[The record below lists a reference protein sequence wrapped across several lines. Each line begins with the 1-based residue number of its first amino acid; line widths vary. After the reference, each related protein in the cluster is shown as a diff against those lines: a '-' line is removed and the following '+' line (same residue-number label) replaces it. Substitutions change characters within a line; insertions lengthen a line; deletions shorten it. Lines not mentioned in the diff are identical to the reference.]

1 MPLILANTIEVFM
14 RYFAY
19 EIQPHEAKYGTLAPC
34 AIITF
39 ASSNAKFGKSE
50 TRKRSGSAHVR
61 LHRPPQAQAHPK
73 AVLNRR
79 FVVHQFVR

>member
-1 MPLILANTIEVFM
+1 M
-14 RYFAY
+14 
-19 EIQPHEAKYGTLAPC
+19 APC
-34 AIITF
+34 TIITF

-50 TRKRSGSAHVR
+50 TKKRSSSAHFR

-79 FVVHQFVR
+79 FVVHQILR